1 MDANNKPN
9 TVRALHKSQR
19 VEDEPDTNYNVEKS
33 VEAQEQ
39 IRTVAQEPC
48 TLSLP
53 GYRPVPGAVA
63 EGADA
68 AWCRAARPMAFEDHW
83 EDLMSL

>member
-1 MDANNKPN
+1 MQ
-9 TVRALHKSQR
+9 TTSLTQSEALHESQR
-19 VEDEPDTNYNVEKS
+19 LANELDTNPHVEKYPRI
-33 VEAQEQ
+33 QEQ
-39 IRTVAQEPC
+39 IRTVVQEPC

-83 EDLMSL
+83 EHLMSL